1 MLLLALLSTACV
13 LYTGFRSLLSN
24 VGDATTPKA
33 ISSSNLKQ
41 FRSPIQSSPPACT
54 EAELNKVSQRYP
66 KKVLMQT
73 NCPNSAAWLDKYLQQ
88 TFFPVEYPVL
98 GNRPLVGVT
107 LGCNK
112 GDDAVDALR
121 KLSRDASFDTSAF
134 RETLR
139 HHAKSHLQGRACPEL
154 PPSFLDEAIMSDIV
168 YPSSLHSDDHNAN
181 DVVLHC
187 VEAMPSTASALQ
199 QTAATFA
206 HFEDS
211 FIVTHAAIVAN
222 AQHDTVY
229 FPAADTGVEYLGL
242 DRCEGSQA
250 AHDPRCEVV
259 PAYTVDAFVQRVV
272 VPQNSKFESA
282 IQADQHAYTALL
294 EKQQKQ
300 EAARA
305 LNNDINA
312 TFPIIYQLWAS
323 YRPNFVIDLLFVDIE
338 GYDWQAL
345 GQGGADWTLRHTRYL
360 EFEYHGQG
368 AWKRDLLSTAV
379 QTLDDT
385 FGFTCYWSGRGE
397 LIRLSKCFQPY
408 MEFHMWSNVACV
420 NRELNPHLAAQM
432 EMLYTESL
440 GIGSVYT
447 ESLGIGSVPEAK
459 TTRPLLIFPLLKEL
473 NAGWNNMQV
482 RNRIDG
488 VLLTSVFVLHTCI
501 FASLRLLSSSISSHL
516 HVFKT

>member
-1 MLLLALLSTACV
+1 MKEARQRFLLCWALLSTGLV
-13 LYTGFRSLLSN
+13 LYIEFHSLPSSG
-24 VGDATTPKA
+24 GDATTPKA
-33 ISSSNLKQ
+33 SPSSNLKQ
-41 FRSPIQSSPPACT
+41 FRSPIRSSPPACT
-54 EAELNKVSQRYP
+54 EAELNKVAQRYP
-66 KKVLMQT
+66 EEVLKQT

-88 TFFPVEYPVL
+88 TFFPMEYPVL
-98 GNRPLVGVT
+98 GNRPLVGVS

-121 KLSRDASFDTSAF
+121 KLSRDASFNTSAF

-139 HHAKSHLQGRACPEL
+139 HHANGHLDGRACPEL
-154 PPSFLDEAIMSDIV
+154 PPSFLDESITSGSV
-168 YPSSLHSDDHNAN
+168 SPSLHSDDHNAN

-206 HFEDS
+206 HFQDS

-222 AQHDTVY
+222 GQQDTVY
-229 FPAADTGVEYLGL
+229 FPAANPGVEHLGL

-250 AHDPRCEVV
+250 AQDPGCEAV
-259 PAYTVDAFVQRVV
+259 PAYTVDAFVQKVV
-272 VPQNSKFESA
+272 VPQNSKYESA
-282 IQADQHAYTALL
+282 IEDDQHAYTALL
-294 EKQQKQ
+294 EKQQQQQHQQQ
-300 EAARA
+300 ETVRA
-305 LNNDINA
+305 LNNGINT
-312 TFPIIYQLWAS
+312 TFPINYQLWAS

-360 EFEYHGQG
+360 EFEYHGVG
-368 AWKRDLLSTAV
+368 AWKEDLLSTAV
-379 QTLDDT
+379 QTLDDI

-440 GIGSVYT
+440 GCFRGGKCMI
-447 ESLGIGSVPEAK
+447 
-459 TTRPLLIFPLLKEL
+459 
-473 NAGWNNMQV
+473 
-482 RNRIDG
+482 
-488 VLLTSVFVLHTCI
+488 
-501 FASLRLLSSSISSHL
+501 
-516 HVFKT
+516 